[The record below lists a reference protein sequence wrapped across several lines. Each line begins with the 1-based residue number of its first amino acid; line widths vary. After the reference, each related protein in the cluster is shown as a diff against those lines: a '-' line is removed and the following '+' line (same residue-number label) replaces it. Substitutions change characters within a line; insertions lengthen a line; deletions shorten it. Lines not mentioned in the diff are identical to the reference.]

1 VRRGR
6 RRGCLIGVSLVT
18 ALVGFSA
25 SPAAANPLTD
35 CFERIAVA
43 ARHVPHKPHVAV
55 HHAVRRV
62 RHVTPRHRK
71 VLHKVKGPAAIAA
84 YAHRTHY
91 ILRPKACGTN
101 EALMTPLP
109 TAVAPEAPELLLAT
123 LAGPAETPVGVD
135 VAEITPVGA
144 PPVVGDVFTP
154 GFPGGPGGV
163 TPTGG
168 FVFPGTPG
176 GPGGPGTPG
185 GPGQPPVTPP
195 GQPPVTPPGQPPVV
209 TPPGPPPITPPG
221 QPPITPPGPPPILP
235 PGPPPIVPPP
245 VVTPPVV
252 TPPGGPGG
260 VPEPATW
267 AMLIVGFFGV
277 GAVLRRRRALPA

>member
-1 VRRGR
+1 MVA
-6 RRGCLIGVSLVT
+6 
-18 ALVGFSA
+18 ALAGFGA
-25 SPAAANPLTD
+25 SPAAANPLSD

-43 ARHVPHKPHVAV
+43 ARHVPHKHHVAAAHRAV
-55 HHAVRRV
+55 HRV
-62 RHVTPRHRK
+62 RHVRPHRHRK
-71 VLHKVKGPAAIAA
+71 VLRKVKGPPAVAA

-109 TAVAPEAPELLLAT
+109 TAVAPEAPELLLAA
-123 LAGPAETPVGVD
+123 LAGPAETPAGVD

-144 PPVVGDVFTP
+144 PPVVGDTFTP

-176 GPGGPGTPG
+176 TPG
-185 GPGQPPVTPP
+185 GPGQPPITPPGQPPVTPPAQPPVVTPP
-195 GQPPVTPPGQPPVV
+195 GQPPVTPPGQPPVL
-209 TPPGPPPITPPG
+209 PPG
-221 QPPITPPGPPPILP
+221 QPPPIVTPPVVTPP
-235 PGPPPIVPPP
+235 VVTPP

-252 TPPGGPGG
+252 TPPGGI
-260 VPEPATW
+260 PEPATW

-277 GAVLRRRRALPA
+277 GTALRRRRARVA